1 MYVRGSSQGNEYR
14 RNDST
19 FYKGIVVDD
28 NDGQKLMR
36 VKVFIPEISNQPLDD
51 WLNKNDVKFMNFPG
65 NFEFEALT
73 PDILEEIKKGL
84 PWAEP
89 AIPLIG
95 EFGPGRYFGQQG
107 KGTIQDGNDIE
118 NDGSAPSKPQQEE
131 KNSDANTEVNNTTL
145 NNPTGNNYGANSYP
159 NAPKGVYGVPSIG
172 AKVWV
177 FHYGGDLNFPVYFG
191 GRSSY
196 NETAPIYA
204 SGQGPQGSKIPSA
217 DYPNG
222 SSSRGASIELEQFP
236 PDAIYDGNLLR
247 EGSSNTVDS
256 QKLYAYMKERVE
268 NSSLKGFVPEDGAR
282 FGIKKGTPDEWAR
295 YFTHLA
301 RLESSYRTTTVGDVG
316 RFDGNSNGLFQ
327 LSPNDALNYNFQNKP
342 YSILQLRDP
351 EFNADTTIK
360 IHEYWMQR
368 EGVISGSGRQGAA
381 RCWGPL
387 RPGRAW
393 DQKIG
398 NLS

>member
-204 SGQGPQGSKIPSA
+204 SGQGQQGSKIPSI

-222 SSSRGASIELEQFP
+222 SSSRGADIP
-236 PDAIYDGNLLR
+236 P
-247 EGSSNTVDS
+247 EPS
-256 QKLYAYMKERVE
+256 
-268 NSSLKGFVPEDGAR
+268 
-282 FGIKKGTPDEWAR
+282 
-295 YFTHLA
+295 
-301 RLESSYRTTTVGDVG
+301 
-316 RFDGNSNGLFQ
+316 
-327 LSPNDALNYNFQNKP
+327 
-342 YSILQLRDP
+342 
-351 EFNADTTIK
+351 
-360 IHEYWMQR
+360 
-368 EGVISGSGRQGAA
+368 
-381 RCWGPL
+381 GPL
-387 RPGRAW
+387 RFENSTFNREDLPPGLQPLYEDYIRYGDEYNVDPRFLASISILETNGGRS
-393 DQKIG
+393 QAFIQG
-398 NLS
+398 NNAMGISNRTGVNYYNAPSARGKSIRTMARSLARSDGYYRNATTIAQVGPIYAPAGAENDIRGTNSGWAANVSNIMKRDFNVPDPENLIVINRT